1 MSKTWTIARKE
12 LAGYFDSLIAYVLLA
27 LFLGFCGFLT
37 WMWPSGNVFVQG
49 TAGLGAFWA
58 AAYWALFIF
67 VPLLTMRALAEE
79 RRSGTLDLLLTKAV
93 TDWQI
98 VFGKF
103 IACLALIAVA
113 LACTLPY
120 WASIAYLGPADHGA
134 IACGYLALLLMSAA
148 YIAIGIWASSLTNN
162 QVVSALIALVV
173 IFFFHFLFG
182 FVVEGE
188 SGLLALVLQRLSTD
202 AHFASMSRGVIDSR
216 DLLYFLSIVLVGLA
230 LAEANLA
237 KRSAVR
243 HRGRVMRFTLL
254 LCGAVVMVNVVGD
267 SFKFRADFTDDGRY
281 TLSSATRTMLEK
293 LPEPVTVTAYYSEE
307 LPAEY
312 AAVREEFRD
321 LLIEFHDAA
330 NGNVVFEFVDP
341 SGDETK
347 QKEAEDAGIRPV
359 QLNIPQKDKFEQ
371 ILAYMSATVKM
382 GDRDDLI
389 QVVQGG
395 SMEHTLGMS
404 VKKVSIEEKPIIGY
418 IQGHG
423 EPSLQELPEAY
434 QSLDVLYE
442 VATIPL
448 PDSLSLADKFAA
460 LIIVDPVDSFPEHHL
475 KILDEVL
482 ARGRHILIA
491 YSGLVSDLN
500 TTPMVDAR
508 RSNLTTWMASKG
520 VEVQPTVI
528 IDQQCGQVQIMQQ
541 RGNFSMQI
549 PIPFPYFPLARK
561 FGEHPITSGLEAVTM
576 QFCSPLV
583 QSGRTDI
590 TYTPLVYTSENSSTL
605 QPPHSIDPQR
615 QWGAADFPMPSL
627 VVGAALEGP
636 LAGTANARMVVFSNG
651 RFAVNG
657 AQGQQQQ
664 LNPDNVNL
672 LVNSVDWLLDD
683 TGLIQLR
690 TKHVNFRPLDVVSD
704 TVRTS
709 LKWANLL
716 LPILAA
722 ITYGM
727 LRAAWRKRQRGQR
740 MQPYSRP
747 VGTKTHVQ

>member
-1 MSKTWTIARKE
+1 MRKTLTIARKE

-49 TAGLGAFWA
+49 TAGLGAFWS

-93 TDWQI
+93 SDWQI

-103 IACLALIAVA
+103 IACVALIAVA

-134 IACGYLALLLMSAA
+134 IACGYLALLLMSSA

-162 QVVSALIALVV
+162 QVVSALIALVA

-182 FVVEGE
+182 FVVDGE
-188 SGLLALVLQRLSTD
+188 SGSLALVLQRLSTD

-216 DLLYFLSIVLVGLA
+216 DVLYFISIVLVGLA

-243 HRGRVMRFTLL
+243 NRGRVMRFTLL
-254 LCGAVVMVNVVGD
+254 LCLVVVLVNVLGD
-267 SFKFRADFTDDGRY
+267 SFKFRTDLTDDGRY
-281 TLSSATRTMLEK
+281 TLSGATRTMLKE
-293 LPEPVTVTAYYSEE
+293 LPEPVTVTAYYNEE

-321 LLIEFHDAA
+321 LLTEFHDAA
-330 NGNVVFEFVDP
+330 DGKLVFEFVDP
-341 SGDETK
+341 STDDEK
-347 QKEAEDAGIRPV
+347 KKEAEDAGIRPV

-371 ILAYMSATVKM
+371 MIAYMGATVKM
-382 GDRDDLI
+382 GNRDDLL

-404 VKKVSIEEKPIIGY
+404 VKKVSITKKPTIGY

-442 VATIPL
+442 IATIPL
-448 PDSLSLADKFAA
+448 PDSLSLADRFAA
-460 LIIVDPVDSFPEHHL
+460 LLIVDPVDSFPEHHL
-475 KILDEVL
+475 KVLDETL
-482 ARGRHILIA
+482 ARGRPILIA

-500 TTPMVDAR
+500 TSPVVAAR
-508 RSNLTTWMASKG
+508 QSNLVAWLASKG

-528 IDQQCGQVQIMQQ
+528 VDQQCGQVQIMQQ
-541 RGNFSMQI
+541 RGNFTMQI
-549 PIPFPYFPLARK
+549 PIPFPYFPLARR
-561 FGEHPITSGLEAVTM
+561 FAEHPITSGLEAVLM
-576 QFCSPLV
+576 QFCSPLLK
-583 QSGRTDI
+583 SGRADVAF
-590 TYTPLVYTSENSSTL
+590 TPLVYTSDNCATL
-605 QPPHSIDPQR
+605 QPPQTIDPQR
-615 QWGAADFPMPSL
+615 QWGPVDFPMKAL
-627 VVGAALEGP
+627 VIGAALEGP
-636 LAGTANARMVVFSNG
+636 LAGATKARMVVFSNG

-690 TKHVNFRPLDVVSD
+690 TKQVNFRPLDAVSD
-704 TVRTS
+704 TVRTG

-716 LPILAA
+716 VPILAA
-722 ITYGM
+722 VAYGM
-727 LRAAWRKRQRGQR
+727 LRAAWRKRQRRAR
-740 MQPYSRP
+740 MQPD
-747 VGTKTHVQ
+747 HVQ